1 MKKRAGLGK
10 GLSSLIQT
18 SSIDSFTT
26 AQSNS
31 EQGNVEQTG
40 TNGFIP
46 KLPIELIVPNPY
58 QPRSEMNP
66 EKLVEMADSIR
77 EHGVIEPILVKRDDT
92 QANMFQLIAGERRWR
107 AAQLAGLKTLPAVI
121 KETTPQ
127 EMLELAVIENIQRED
142 LNALEEALAFE
153 QLVSSFNLTHDEISK
168 KVGISRPAVA
178 NKIRLLSLPEEIKKG
193 LLEEKI
199 SEGHARALLGLKD
212 NQIMIATYKII
223 LRDHLSVRALEEL
236 IRRLNKGQLRNKNN
250 NEKILDD
257 KTLEVESFL
266 KNKFGK
272 SFSFTRS
279 SKGGKIILP
288 FRNDDELDG
297 IVKLLS

>member
-18 SSIDSFTT
+18 SSIGESFSP
-26 AQSNS
+26 QSNS
-31 EQGNVEQTG
+31 DNGSH
-40 TNGFIP
+40 NGFIP

-92 QANMFQLIAGERRWR
+92 QSNMFQLIAGERRWR

-142 LNALEEALAFE
+142 LNPLEEALAFE
-153 QLVSSFNLTHDEISK
+153 QLVNSFNLNHEEISK
-168 KVGISRPAVA
+168 KVGISRPSVA
-178 NKIRLLSLPEEIKKG
+178 NKIRLLSLPGEIKKG

-236 IRRLNKGQLRNKNN
+236 IRRLNKGQLRNKNA
-250 NEKILDD
+250 NERIIDD

-272 SFSFTRS
+272 GFNFTRS
-279 SKGGKIILP
+279 SKGGKITLP
-288 FRNDDELDG
+288 FRNDDELDSL
-297 IVKLLS
+297 VKLLS

>member
-18 SSIDSFTT
+18 SSIDVSLPS
-26 AQSNS
+26 QNNYDNNS
-31 EQGNVEQTG
+31 Q
-40 TNGFIP
+40 NGFIP

-92 QANMFQLIAGERRWR
+92 QSNMFQLIAGERRWR

-121 KETTPQ
+121 KESTPQ

-153 QLVSSFNLTHDEISK
+153 QLVTSFNLNHEEISK
-168 KVGISRPAVA
+168 KVGISRPSVA

-236 IRRLNKGQLRNKNN
+236 IRRLNKGQLRNKNA
-250 NEKILDD
+250 NERIIDD

-297 IVKLLS
+297 LVKLLS